1 MEAESYD
8 IWYNKQK
15 RVHKYKMD
23 KIYKVSILSIFML
36 LHYIFTISFS
46 SSFFL
51 KLVKLLR
58 LRIYVLDS
66 LQMWDIIICEFYS
79 EHGNSESLS
88 LEPQR

>member
-1 MEAESYD
+1 
-8 IWYNKQK
+8 
-15 RVHKYKMD
+15 
-23 KIYKVSILSIFML
+23 ML

-46 SSFFL
+46 CSFFL
-51 KLVKLLR
+51 KLVKLLH

-79 EHGNSESLS
+79 EHGNSESFS